1 MICGLSETF
10 QAHRTIAFQ
19 DYANV
24 HTGRIC
30 LHDAL
35 GSSKERNVFEL
46 IRDQIFTVFEKQMNT
61 SVKQLSKTYASCDAD
76 AFEKRFQRNYGN
88 FQQLNVERRGRNGK
102 QWTKRKVLELAL
114 EHFECIIGN
123 QCSINSIS
131 KFSLRFIDEVGLNST
146 LQSLSLPKI
155 TGTLDAMS

>member
-1 MICGLSETF
+1 MTTYSIDKPKVIFSRIMLRFVRFHVVLMRPILCNLWIEKLIWAAKLCCFTREKASRSSRVVIRGLSETF

-46 IRDQIFTVFEKQMNT
+46 IWDRISTVFEKQMNT
-61 SVKQLSKTYASCDAD
+61 SVKQLSNLRFMRRRCIW
-76 AFEKRFQRNYGN
+76 ERFQRNYGS
-88 FQQLNVERRGRNGK
+88 FK
-102 QWTKRKVLELAL
+102 
-114 EHFECIIGN
+114 
-123 QCSINSIS
+123 
-131 KFSLRFIDEVGLNST
+131 
-146 LQSLSLPKI
+146 
-155 TGTLDAMS
+155 